1 KIQYY
6 FDGAYVLVT
15 QAPTMWMDSGE
26 GEYTKTGQSKY
37 TKALVALI
45 KEYMDKKSIDRDR
58 IYLGGGSN
66 GGYMTMNLLLENPEL
81 FTAGF
86 PICQAYASG
95 WVSDKELKRI
105 KEIPIWF
112 VHGKN
117 DPVVSFEKTTK
128 DIAKRLNQLG
138 ADEIKVTSF
147 ENIIDTSGNYKTKDN
162 EPYKYNDHWS
172 WVYVYNDEIKDEKV
186 SLFEWLASK

>member
-1 KIQYY
+1 MNNINYENEKFGNIKLSYDFYKPKQIDINQPLIILLHGAGEGGTDPRIALYGNKVVALASEKIQSY
-6 FDGAYVLVT
+6 FDGAYVLVP

-81 FTAGF
+81 FTAAF
-86 PICQAYASG
+86 PICQAYASE
-95 WVSDKELKRI
+95 WVSD
-105 KEIPIWF
+105 
-112 VHGKN
+112 
-117 DPVVSFEKTTK
+117 EK
-128 DIAKRLNQLG
+128 L
-138 ADEIKVTSF
+138 
-147 ENIIDTSGNYKTKDN
+147 
-162 EPYKYNDHWS
+162 
-172 WVYVYNDEIKDEKV
+172 
-186 SLFEWLASK
+186 